1 MRLYFY
7 GLVLLI
13 KKFILRKNTGECILS
28 FVEKMGVVYIKF
40 AQMLAMQNVGNLF
53 TEEDRKSL
61 SKICDHCNPI
71 SFKKIKKQIEKEY
84 GCPLN
89 KKFKKVLETPVGSA
103 SISQVHKAI
112 LKNGDVVAIKIK
124 RKDVTKRIE
133 HDIKQLRK
141 LVHRYGRFFKFKNY
155 LGGDTALDLYL
166 EWIKE
171 ETDFTQEKNNILEYY
186 HFAKSVNGSI
196 PGTKN
201 IVVPKVYKK
210 LCTENIIVMEF
221 IFSKTINQMKL
232 TPQNKEK
239 ISNSLNDYIMLSFY
253 ALFHDMPV
261 TFHGD
266 PHGGNIYI
274 EQNGNIGFL
283 DMGLIFT
290 FTKEEVAFV
299 RKLFLNAYTCNVEDL
314 TKILMNSSEQKDVD
328 EENLRKEIEKCC
340 KQFSKIPVS
349 QFYMDMI
356 MVYTKFNATPPVIF
370 YKMAKTFVSLFGMTT
385 FLENTKTTEELL
397 QKQIID
403 FYVTRT
409 MNDIK
414 EITNNSITF
423 VPTFVK
429 NILTK
434 GVTKSIAEQVVVLSE
449 MQKKMTDATEHAG
462 EVLEL
467 VKRQMHLNKE

>member
-7 GLVLLI
+7 GFILLI
-13 KKFILRKNTGECILS
+13 KRFILRKNTGKCILS

-40 AQMLAMQNVGNLF
+40 AQMLAMQNIENLF
-53 TEEDRKSL
+53 TEEDRKNL

-71 SFKKIKKQIEKEY
+71 PFKKIKKQIEKEY

-89 KKFKKVLETPVGSA
+89 KKFKKVFETPIGSA

-112 LKNGDVVAIKIK
+112 TKNGDVVAIKIK

-133 HDIKQLRK
+133 KDIKQLRK
-141 LVHRYGRFFKFKNY
+141 NMHRYGKILKFKNY

-171 ETDFTQEKNNILEYY
+171 ETDFVKEKNNILEYFR
-186 HFAKSVNGSI
+186 FAKSVNGSI
-196 PGTKN
+196 PETKN

-221 IFSKTINQMKL
+221 IFSKTINQMPL
-232 TPQNKEK
+232 TQQNKEK
-239 ISNSLNDYIMLSFY
+239 ISKSLNDYILLSFY

-274 EQNGNIGFL
+274 DKNGNLGFL
-283 DMGLIFT
+283 DMGFIFT
-290 FTKEEVAFV
+290 LSKEEVAYV

-314 TKILMNSSEQKDVD
+314 TKILLESSTQKEVNV
-328 EENLRKEIEKCC
+328 EELKREIEKCC
-340 KQFSKIPVS
+340 KQFSKIPIS

-356 MVYTKFNATPPVIF
+356 MVYTKFNATPPKIF
-370 YKMAKTFVSLFGMTT
+370 YKMAKTFVALFGMTT
-385 FLENTKTTEELL
+385 FLKNTKTTEELL

-409 MNDIK
+409 MTDIK
-414 EITNNSITF
+414 EITSSSIHLL
-423 VPTFVK
+423 PTLFK
-429 NILTK
+429 NLLTK
-434 GVTKSIAEQVVVLSE
+434 GITKSITEQMIELSE
-449 MQKKMTDATEHAG
+449 MQKKMTNATAHAG
-462 EVLEL
+462 EIIEL
-467 VKRQMHLNKE
+467 IKRQAQLNKE